1 MKAFLLAMV
10 ALLAITVG
18 ANLILTAGAFS
29 AEATSVSSNN
39 VRLGD

>member
-10 ALLAITVG
+10 AMVGIAYLAGIGLQTVE
-18 ANLILTAGAFS
+18 LS
-29 AEATSVSSNN
+29 AEQVNTSSN